1 MENRIML
8 TNARLAFPNLFAP
21 RPGTDGGKAKY
32 GALFILEPGNP
43 AIKQLNAMFAAV
55 ATEKWGAKADAIL
68 KGLKAQDRLCLHD
81 GATKA
86 QYAGFE
92 GNVFVSANSD
102 LKPTVLD
109 KDRSALGSG
118 DGKPYAGSYVNAS
131 IEVWAQ
137 DSQQFGK
144 RLNAQLRGVQF
155 VKDGDA
161 FGAGTVA
168 SEDEFADLGD
178 QGDDTDPTA

>member
-1 MENRIML
+1 MTNRIIIE
-8 TNARLAFPNLFAP
+8 NARLAFPNLFAP
-21 RPGTDGGKAKY
+21 RVDEKGKAKY
-32 GALFILEPGNP
+32 GALFIIPPNHP
-43 AIKQLNAMFAAV
+43 AVKKLDAIFEAV
-55 ATEKWGAKADAIL
+55 AKEKWGDKAPAIL
-68 KGLKAQDRLCLHD
+68 KGLRTQDRLCLHD
-81 GATKA
+81 GDGKA

-92 GNVFVSANSD
+92 GNKYVSANSD
-102 LKPTVLD
+102 MKPTILD
-109 KDRSALGSG
+109 RDRSPLGSG
-118 DGKPYAGSYVNAS
+118 DGKPYSGCYVNAS

-137 DSQQFGK
+137 DSKDYGK